1 MIGLV
6 AVIKAKPGFEKE
18 VARAARKMADNVKEK
33 EKECLLY
40 DPFTAEDDPTKIYIL
55 EKYTSRGALDEHR
68 KFAHY
73 QEFRETI
80 KDAVEGPPEVTLLD
94 FIG

>member
-6 AVIKAKPGFEKE
+6 AVLKAKPGFEKE
-18 VARAARKMADNVKEK
+18 VAEAARKMANAVREK

-40 DPFTAEDDPTKIYIL
+40 DPFTAEDDPGKIYIL
-55 EKYTSRGALDEHR
+55 EKYTSKGALDEHR
-68 KFAHY
+68 KLAHY
-73 QEFRETI
+73 LEFREAI

-94 FIG
+94 YIG